1 MLRGCVW
8 SKNLKNEQNMARV
21 GPQRRR
27 KKKVYIEF
35 NLRSLTRCT
44 AESDETVW
52 KDLAVLQLKYAV
64 YVSHD

>member
-1 MLRGCVW
+1 
-8 SKNLKNEQNMARV
+8 MARV